1 MPEVIVNTSPL
12 QYLYQ
17 TGLLELLPN
26 YYRRVYVPEAVIDEL
41 ERGRALGVSLPIVN
55 HLSWVIVRKPQ
66 HPMLLPLASGLGAG
80 ESEVLALAEEITNAT
95 VVLDDRRAR
104 QYARLLNIKITG
116 TLGILLK
123 AKKTGGLPAVRPI
136 IEQLQVLGFRV
147 HAGTYKAVLRLAG
160 E

>member
-1 MPEVIVNTSPL
+1 
-12 QYLYQ
+12 
-17 TGLLELLPN
+17 
-26 YYRRVYVPEAVIDEL
+26 
-41 ERGRALGVSLPIVN
+41 
-55 HLSWVIVRKPQ
+55 
-66 HPMLLPLASGLGAG
+66 MLLPLASGLGAG